1 MSFID
6 FNRLMRKIHSG
17 AKPDVSRC
25 KLPRISRRG
34 CRVPIKKSSAWLL
47 YRSRVH
53 FRRTLNLEDQKRAA
67 RSFRIALVALNA
79 IPTDDMH
86 RKIRLEFLV
95 FSVILLLCLILNSG
109 AEAQLNFSTGW
120 GKRSQRLEWNAVRPE
135 CPSQARPS
143 FEQLLNVY
151 HLIQMEARKMLE
163 CRKPNE

>member
-1 MSFID
+1 VVGLRHDVFH
-6 FNRLMRKIHSG
+6 RIHPG
-17 AKPDVSRC
+17 AKPDVLRC

-34 CRVPIKKSSAWLL
+34 CWEPIKKSSAWLSS
-47 YRSRVH
+47 RSRVH
-53 FRRTLNLEDQKRAA
+53 FRRTHDLEDQKRAA
-67 RSFRIALVALNA
+67 RSSRIALVALNA

-86 RKIRLEFLV
+86 RKVRLEFLV
-95 FSVILLLCLILNSG
+95 FSIILLLCLILNSG

-120 GKRSQRLEWNAVRPE
+120 GKRSQRLEWSAVRPE

-143 FEQLLNVY
+143 LEQLLNVY